1 MATRRANVLGLGLI
15 GGSLALALAKHGFVV
30 SGSDANGEVE
40 QSALARGVIGTVGI
54 ELTGVAIKLI
64 SAKGSIPTVLITPRA
79 NADCSTSLFASLPE
93 TTKPCF
99 ANASASEPPINPRP
113 RTFARRVATVKFYRW
128 VSF

>member
-54 ELTGVAIKLI
+54 DPLAEI
-64 SAKGSIPTVLITPRA
+64 SFIATPVSSIPDQAKLA
-79 NADCSTSLFASLPE
+79 LSK
-93 TTKPCF
+93 TKG
-99 ANASASEPPINPRP
+99 IV
-113 RTFARRVATVKFYRW
+113 TDVGGVK
-128 VSF
+128 SS